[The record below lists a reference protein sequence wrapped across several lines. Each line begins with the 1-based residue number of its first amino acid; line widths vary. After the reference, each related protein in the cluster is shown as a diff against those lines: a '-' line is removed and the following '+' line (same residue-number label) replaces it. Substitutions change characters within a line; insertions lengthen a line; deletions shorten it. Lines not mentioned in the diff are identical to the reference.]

1 MAYLY
6 ILYSKSI
13 NRFYSG
19 SCLDFDIRFIEHQRA
34 TDTGS
39 FTNKASDWEE
49 YLVVDG
55 LHYKQAR
62 KMEKHIKRMKSAK
75 YIINL
80 KKYPEIIEKL
90 KLMYNQ

>member
-1 MAYLY
+1 LY

-55 LHYKQAR
+55 LH
-62 KMEKHIKRMKSAK
+62 
-75 YIINL
+75 
-80 KKYPEIIEKL
+80 
-90 KLMYNQ
+90 